1 MEPITKWH
9 EVVRTKNYQLLEE
22 ILDDTVIFYSP
33 VLFTPQKGKE
43 ITKIYLAAAAE
54 VFEGNS
60 FAYVRQLIKEN
71 EASLEFELELDGVK
85 INGVD
90 LITWNRDEKIT
101 EFKVFIRPL
110 QGVNALHQKMGA
122 MLESMK
128 SRQGSKL
135 SAQVFSSKLI
145 F

>member
-1 MEPITKWH
+1 VGPITKWH
-9 EVVRTKNYQLLEE
+9 EVVSTKNYQLLEE
-22 ILDDTVIFYSP
+22 ILNDTVIFYSP

-60 FAYVRQLIKEN
+60 FTYVRQLIKEN

-85 INGVD
+85 VNGVD
-90 LITWNRDEKIT
+90 LITWNCDEKIT

-110 QGVNALHQKMGA
+110 QGVNVLHQKMGA

>member
-33 VLFTPQKGKE
+33 VVFTPQKGKE
-43 ITKIYLAAAAE
+43 IAKIYLAAAAE

-60 FAYVRQLIKEN
+60 FSYVRELIKDN
-71 EASLEFELELDGVK
+71 EAALEFELELDEIKV
-85 INGVD
+85 NGVD

-128 SRQGSKL
+128 NK
-135 SAQVFSSKLI
+135 
-145 F
+145 

>member
-9 EVVRTKNYQLLEE
+9 EAVSTKNYQLLEE

-33 VLFTPQKGKE
+33 VTFTPQKGKA
-43 ITKIYLAAAAE
+43 ITKIYLSAAAE

-60 FAYVRQLIKEN
+60 FSYVRQLIKEN
-71 EASLEFELELDGVK
+71 EALLEFELELDGVK
-85 INGVD
+85 VNGVD
-90 LITWNRDEKIT
+90 LITWNSSKKLT

-110 QGVNALHQKMGA
+110 QGLNALHQKMGA

-128 SRQGSKL
+128 IK
-135 SAQVFSSKLI
+135 
-145 F
+145 